1 MARARIQGGAVV
13 GRAFTTAL
21 GVRARGFRGAVR
33 MVVLASGAAP
43 PRVQPQGCLPRA
55 HTGRAE
61 EAVVA
66 EFSEPRQGLRR
77 LDAAAADEGRGD
89 APAPSCGCRCLPLPG
104 DS

>member
-1 MARARIQGGAVV
+1 MALARIQGGAVV

-21 GVRARGFRGAVR
+21 SVRARGFRGAVR

-66 EFSEPRQGLRR
+66 EFSEPRERRRR
-77 LDAAAADEGRGD
+77 LDDTACDEGRGD
-89 APAPSCGCRCLPLPG
+89 ALAASCGCRCIPL
-104 DS
+104 